1 MGKRI
6 CLGGLLIVAA
16 LALAGCE
23 ALLGT
28 QSGGP
33 TPFAFPTAVP
43 AIFELATLP
52 PGGSVGGRVW
62 HDLCSVWGTTEAIA
76 PAGCAE
82 DPRGGYR
89 ANGLPDSGEP
99 GIAGVVLRLAEG
111 LCPGSPS
118 TQTTTDAQGGYR
130 FSGLVPGSYCVSLD
144 PADGSN
150 GAILLPGGWTYPL
163 GIDGMT
169 SISVAVASDEAAL
182 ELSFGWDYEL
192 LPIALGPLP
201 SATVQ
206 ATPTLSPTPSR
217 TPTPTPT
224 QTGSPSSFPNWKGEY
239 FANRNLSGSP
249 ALVRNDVVVD
259 FDWGSGA
266 PAASLPANDFS
277 VRWSRTVNFSAG
289 TYRFTVVA
297 DDGVRLFVAGDKILS
312 EWHDNSGEDEYTVE
326 RSLGGKE
333 PVVLEYYEHTGEAV
347 VDLSWEKV
355 GDPAPTSTTAP
366 TSAPT
371 ATPTITPTPTD
382 TLTPTDTDTPT
393 ATDTPTDTPIPTE
406 TPTETPTATP
416 T

>member
-6 CLGGLLIVAA
+6 CLGGLLMVAA

-23 ALLGT
+23 VLLGT
-28 QSGGP
+28 QSIGP

-43 AIFELATLP
+43 STIDAATLP
-52 PGGSVGGRVW
+52 PGGSIGGRVW
-62 HDLCSVWGTTEAIA
+62 HDLCSVWGPTEAVA

-82 DPRGGYR
+82 DASGGYR
-89 ANGLPDSGEP
+89 ANGLLDSGES
-99 GIAGVVLRLAEG
+99 GIAGVVLHLGEG

-118 TQTTTDAQGGYR
+118 AQTTTDAQGGYR

-144 PADGSN
+144 PAGDSN
-150 GAILLPGGWTYPL
+150 GNILLPGGWTYPL

-169 SISVAVASDEAAL
+169 SISMALSSDEVTL
-182 ELSFGWDYEL
+182 EQSFGWDYEL
-192 LPIALGPLP
+192 LPIPLGPLP

-206 ATPTLSPTPSR
+206 ATPILSPTTSR
-217 TPTPTPT
+217 TPTPTRTPT
-224 QTGSPSSFPNWKGEY
+224 APSSFPNWKGEY
-239 FANRNLSGSP
+239 FANRNISGSP
-249 ALVRNDVVVD
+249 ALVRNDVVLD